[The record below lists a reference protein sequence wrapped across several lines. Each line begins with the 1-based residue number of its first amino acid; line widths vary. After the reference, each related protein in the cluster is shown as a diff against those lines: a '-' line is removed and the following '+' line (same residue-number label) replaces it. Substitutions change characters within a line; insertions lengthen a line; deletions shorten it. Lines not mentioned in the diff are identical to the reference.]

1 MIATLCIRTARRV
14 YNGSSKI
21 ESYSDEDLAEAFTT
35 AYNSDPNIWKW
46 KVSYDDSELPVV
58 VRGMHG
64 DIDYDR
70 STAVSNKMLLALSR
84 VAVA

>member
-46 KVSYDDSELPVV
+46 KVSQIGRAHV
-58 VRGMHG
+58 
-64 DIDYDR
+64 
-70 STAVSNKMLLALSR
+70 
-84 VAVA
+84 